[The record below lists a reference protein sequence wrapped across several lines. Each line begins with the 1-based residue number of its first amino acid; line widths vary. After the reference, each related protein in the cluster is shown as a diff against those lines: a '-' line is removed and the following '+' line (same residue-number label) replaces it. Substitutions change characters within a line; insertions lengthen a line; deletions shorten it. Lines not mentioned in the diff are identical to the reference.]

1 MKKYLYGSWAVIK
14 SYLISMLIFYIFFL
28 GFYKRLSLFSVFVFV
43 IMIAFIYAELHH
55 LTGVDKRRHG
65 SVKYYDGLIY
75 GILAVIPFAIIQVII
90 SFLDLSIKG
99 VNFPLLKANLIKGL
113 AAPMLFIEKSMHYSV
128 VGYSVAWFT
137 VILISFLGYFAGYKK
152 FDVTEYT
159 RKLFGLQPRK
169 PKPKRNRRFF

>member
-99 VNFPLLKANLIKGL
+99 VNFQMLKANLIKGL

>member
-14 SYLISMLIFYIFFL
+14 SYLIAMLIFYIFFL

-99 VNFPLLKANLIKGL
+99 VNFQMLKANLIKGL

>member
-75 GILAVIPFAIIQVII
+75 GIFAVIPFAIIQIII
-90 SFLDLSIKG
+90 SFLNFSIEG
-99 VNFPLLKANLIKGL
+99 VNFPVLKANLIKGL
-113 AAPMLFIEKSMHYSV
+113 AAPMLFIEKSIHYSV
-128 VGYSVAWFT
+128 AGYIVAWFT

-152 FDVTEYT
+152 FDITEYV
-159 RKLFGLQPRK
+159 RKMLGLQPRK